1 MTLESSGE
9 RARQHNLSR
18 AACRQRSGWQGAT
31 VGPPVIEAI
40 DFVMLVDDISVTI
53 CSSTTQVIARLGS
66 IQDTFGNQLTE
77 TPLMH
82 LAGAAKGPSH
92 DYRLD
97 RKHPVGHKEAR
108 RIANS
113 HGLVVDELIAIVRE
127 KDTTPLAGTNAHA
140 SYLSRRFDPNEVV
153 RCQDLFPEGRACIFV
168 HRSVFL
174 SDESIVAH
182 LTHEL
187 YEIQGIK
194 KAMAN
199 AGGFMNAQDFHEL
212 IREGKRGNLHDLAW
226 DEANRVVKR

>member
-1 MTLESSGE
+1 VRNRGQIKCHGQILCQEPISGTLVEES
-9 RARQHNLSR
+9 RFRFLTP
-18 AACRQRSGWQGAT
+18 CR
-31 VGPPVIEAI
+31 
-40 DFVMLVDDISVTI
+40 F
-53 CSSTTQVIARLGS
+53 
-66 IQDTFGNQLTE
+66 QDTFGNQLTG

-82 LAGAAKGPSH
+82 LAGAAKGPTH

-97 RKHPVGHKEAR
+97 RKHPVGHKVAR

-153 RCQDLFPEGRACIFV
+153 RCQDLFPEGRVCIFV

-194 KAMAN
+194 KAMAD
-199 AGGFMNAQDFHEL
+199 AGGFMNARDFHEL

-226 DEANRVVKR
+226 DEANRAVEEMRRRKAKV